1 MRNLSHFEDS
11 TTVQEA
17 SQDDIDA
24 LKSFIDDNEDLERLE
39 TVLDRFNIFESLSL
53 VRQEIRH
60 SAFLRWLLD
69 PTETHGLGDYWVRQF
84 LRKVLKTYEGI
95 QDNVPSLFD
104 LDSWDLTQAEIRKE
118 WHRIDIL
125 IRDDINK
132 FICVIENKVDSG
144 ESEGQL
150 KRYREIVEQEFEG
163 YSRVYVFLTI
173 SGDSPS
179 DDAYISISYEELADI
194 IQNALRR
201 RENQLNDEIKLFV
214 QHYLDMVRRHIVRNS
229 ELQELCRG
237 LYRNHRRALDL
248 IFGNRPDRA
257 AEVAEVIQDYVH
269 SREDLIPYSFGKSYI
284 KFLPGSMD
292 VLPRQGTE
300 SESKLLLAYVL
311 DNTGKTVK
319 FKLELQPGPQEVRR
333 QAYER
338 VKGVK
343 GIRKTKKLS
352 QKYHSIFPSETWIS
366 EDEYNEM
373 DDDEIKERIRERA
386 QSFMDNN
393 GRAVANV
400 LRELT

>member
-163 YSRVYVFLTI
+163 YSRVYVF
-173 SGDSPS
+173 P
-179 DDAYISISYEELADI
+179 DDI
-194 IQNALRR
+194 RR
-201 RENQLNDEIKLFV
+201 
-214 QHYLDMVRRHIVRNS
+214 
-229 ELQELCRG
+229 
-237 LYRNHRRALDL
+237 
-248 IFGNRPDRA
+248 
-257 AEVAEVIQDYVH
+257 
-269 SREDLIPYSFGKSYI
+269 
-284 KFLPGSMD
+284 
-292 VLPRQGTE
+292 
-300 SESKLLLAYVL
+300 
-311 DNTGKTVK
+311 
-319 FKLELQPGPQEVRR
+319 
-333 QAYER
+333 
-338 VKGVK
+338 
-343 GIRKTKKLS
+343 
-352 QKYHSIFPSETWIS
+352 FPF
-366 EDEYNEM
+366 
-373 DDDEIKERIRERA
+373 R
-386 QSFMDNN
+386 
-393 GRAVANV
+393 
-400 LRELT
+400 